1 MKIVLINR
9 KQQLRWIVEHAL
21 CSLDYIIV
29 DEAASGQSAL
39 SAQIRHRSHSIRDD
53 AMQRQ
58 QQQQK
63 PKIENWSHDGSLPGT
78 TRKIVA
84 FIRLPVPPHR
94 PLSVCVTSSNTL
106 SLTEKWLE
114 TFYDSASPFQ
124 SSSAMGI
131 TSIEHSWQ
139 NPTNTVYLY
148 DTFVPHSGWYTVGT
162 VIFNG
167 LHLVQWRW
175 LNWVLFRL
183 GPSTLYRMQQPNQCT
198 KLCIILLVSK

>member
-1 MKIVLINR
+1 MQLVSCLWLYDCCCCWRWWWWPMKIVLINR

-114 TFYDSASPFQ
+114 TFYDSVSEWV
-124 SSSAMGI
+124 SSFLTAHQHIKG
-131 TSIEHSWQ
+131 
-139 NPTNTVYLY
+139 Y
-148 DTFVPHSGWYTVGT
+148 FVPS
-162 VIFNG
+162 
-167 LHLVQWRW
+167 
-175 LNWVLFRL
+175 RL
-183 GPSTLYRMQQPNQCT
+183 LW
-198 KLCIILLVSK
+198 K